1 VKFAKSSAGDDF
13 EISVIPLID
22 VMLTLLMFF
31 VMTAT
36 FEHRSLMR
44 VALPESSAE
53 PVATEQD
60 GLTVLI
66 DAEGRTYIGANEVLN
81 PNVDTIKEA
90 LSAAAGEDRE
100 RPVNL
105 RADGKTP
112 HQAVVTAMDAL
123 GQLGFSRLSI
133 ATVPAKSPTA
143 KPAGDR

>member
-1 VKFAKSSAGDDF
+1 MKFARNSSGDDF

-44 VALPESSAE
+44 VSLPESSAD
-53 PVATEQD
+53 PVSSEQEL
-60 GLTVLI
+60 LTIVI

-81 PNVDTIKEA
+81 PNVDTIKTA
-90 LSAAAGEDRE
+90 LEEAAGEDRN
-100 RPVNL
+100 RPVSL

-112 HQAVVTAMDAL
+112 HQSVVTAMDAL
-123 GQLGFSRLSI
+123 GQLGFAKLSI
-133 ATVPAKSPTA
+133 ATVQAKSSGG
-143 KPAGDR
+143 K

>member
-1 VKFAKSSAGDDF
+1 MKFAKSAVHDDF

-53 PVATEQD
+53 PVTTEQET
-60 GLTVLI
+60 LTVLI

-90 LSAAAGEDRE
+90 LSAAAGEDRA
-100 RPVNL
+100 RPVSL

-112 HQAVVTAMDAL
+112 HQSVVTAMDAL

-133 ATVPAKSPTA
+133 ATVPAKS
-143 KPAGDR
+143 AGGK

>member
-1 VKFAKSSAGDDF
+1 MKFAKSAVQDDF

-44 VALPESSAE
+44 VALPESSAD
-53 PVATEQD
+53 PVTTEQD
-60 GLTVLI
+60 ALTVLI
-66 DAEGRTYIGANEVLN
+66 DAEGRTYIGPNEVLN
-81 PNVDTIKEA
+81 PNLDTIKEA

-100 RPVNL
+100 RPVSL

-112 HQAVVTAMDAL
+112 HQSVVTAMDAL
-123 GQLGFSRLSI
+123 SQLGFKRLSI
-133 ATVPAKSPTA
+133 ATVPTKS
-143 KPAGDR
+143 AGGK